1 MLVPPTGIAK
11 LKKIA
16 TEKLLFGHEPTPE
29 LIAIMLVYF
38 VQGILG
44 LARLAVSFFLK
55 DDLGLTPAQ
64 VSAMM
69 GIVALPWIV
78 KPLFGFISDGL
89 PIFGYRRR
97 PYLILSGILGAT
109 SWIALGSVV
118 QTAWMA
124 TAVIALSS
132 LSVAVSDVIVDSL
145 VVERA
150 RKESL
155 SAAGSLQSLC
165 WGTSAFGG
173 LLTAYLSGFLLE
185 QFSTQTVFLI
195 TASFPLLV
203 CATAWAI
210 AEEPVTGRSNGETVK
225 TQIRQLKAAIS
236 QKSIWLPTAFLFIWQ
251 ATPTADSAFFFFTT
265 NELGFPP
272 EFLGRVRLVTSIA
285 ALVGVWLFQ
294 RFFKTVPFR
303 TIFGWS
309 TVLSAALGMTTLLLV
324 THANRAI
331 GIDDRWFSLGDSLV
345 LTVMGQI
352 AFMPVLVLAA
362 RLCPKGVEATLFAL
376 LMSVTNLAGVISHEF
391 GAVLMHWMAITPTNF
406 ENLWLLVLVTNLS
419 TLVPLPFLG
428 WLPNGSPE
436 IEEPQSLPVPSV
448 SESEP
453 TVV

>member
-1 MLVPPTGIAK
+1 MLVSPTALTK
-11 LKKIA
+11 LKQIV
-16 TEKLLFGHEPTPE
+16 TEKLLFGREPTPE

-89 PIFGYRRR
+89 PILGYRRR
-97 PYLILSGILGAT
+97 PYLILSGILGAA
-109 SWIALGSVV
+109 SWITLGSVV
-118 QTAWMA
+118 HTAWMA
-124 TAVIALSS
+124 TAAIALSS

-150 RKESL
+150 QKESQ
-155 SAAGSLQSLC
+155 ADAGSLQSLC

-185 QFSTQTVFLI
+185 HFSNQTVFLI
-195 TASFPLLV
+195 TASFPLLIS
-203 CATAWAI
+203 ATAWAI
-210 AEEPVTGRSNGETVK
+210 AEEPVQGRSNFGAVTH
-225 TQIRQLKAAIS
+225 QIRQLKAAIS
-236 QKSIWLPTAFLFIWQ
+236 QKSIWLPTAFIFLWQ
-251 ATPTADSAFFFFTT
+251 ATPTADAAFFFFTT

-285 ALVGVWLFQ
+285 ALVGVFLFQ
-294 RFFKTVPFR
+294 RFFKTIPFR
-303 TIFGWS
+303 TIFAWS
-309 TVLSAALGMTTLLLV
+309 TVLSAILGMTTLLLV

-376 LMSVTNLAGVISHEF
+376 LMSVTNLAGVVSHEF
-391 GAVLMHWMAITPTNF
+391 GALLMHWMAITPTNF
-406 ENLWLLVLVTNLS
+406 ENLWLLVLITNLS
-419 TLVPLPFLG
+419 TLAPLPFLG
-428 WLPNGSPE
+428 WLPDGSPE
-436 IEEPQSLPVPSV
+436 IEEPESVGVPGV

-453 TVV
+453 TPV